1 MDQGE
6 SGEVKN
12 LKEKVMYAI
21 VESGGFQFNVKEG
34 ERVRIPRLEAIPNEK
49 ITFDKVLLVGGEKP
63 LIGAPYVN
71 DARVEGE
78 VLSQGKAEKVTVFKF
93 KRRVKYRRK
102 KGHRQHYTEVK
113 INKIH
118 APL

>member
-1 MDQGE
+1 
-6 SGEVKN
+6 
-12 LKEKVMYAI
+12 MYAI

-34 ERVRIPRLEAIPNEK
+34 EKIRIPVLEAKPKDK
-49 ITFDKVLLVGGEKP
+49 ITFDKVLFIGGEKP
-63 LIGAPYVN
+63 LIGTPYVK
-71 DARVEGE
+71 DALVEGE
-78 VLSQGKAEKVTVFKF
+78 VLSQGKAEKIMVFKF

-102 KGHRQHYTEVK
+102 KGHRQEYTEIK

>member
-1 MDQGE
+1 
-6 SGEVKN
+6 
-12 LKEKVMYAI
+12 MYAI

-34 ERVRIPRLEAIPNEK
+34 EKVRIPRLEATPKDK

-63 LIGAPYVN
+63 LIGAPYVAN
-71 DARVEGE
+71 ARVEGE
-78 VLSQGKAEKVTVFKF
+78 VLSQGKAEKITVFKF

-113 INKIH
+113 INKIQ

>member
-1 MDQGE
+1 
-6 SGEVKN
+6 
-12 LKEKVMYAI
+12 MYAI

-34 ERVRIPRLEAIPNEK
+34 EKIRIPKLEVKPNDK
-49 ITFDKVLLVGGEKP
+49 ITFDRVLFIGGEKP
-63 LIGAPYVN
+63 QVGAPYVK
-71 DARVEGE
+71 DALVEGE
-78 VLSQGKAEKVTVFKF
+78 VLSQGKAEKITVFKF

-102 KGHRQHYTEVK
+102 KGHRQEYTEVK

>member
-1 MDQGE
+1 
-6 SGEVKN
+6 
-12 LKEKVMYAI
+12 MYAI

-34 ERVRIPRLEAIPNEK
+34 EKLRIPRLQAKPKDK
-49 ITFDKVLLVGGEKP
+49 ITFDKVLFIRSEKP
-63 LIGAPYVN
+63 LIGAPYVKE
-71 DARVEGE
+71 ALVEGE
-78 VLSQGKAEKVTVFKF
+78 VLSHRKAEKITVFKF

-102 KGHRQHYTEVK
+102 RGHRQQYTEVK